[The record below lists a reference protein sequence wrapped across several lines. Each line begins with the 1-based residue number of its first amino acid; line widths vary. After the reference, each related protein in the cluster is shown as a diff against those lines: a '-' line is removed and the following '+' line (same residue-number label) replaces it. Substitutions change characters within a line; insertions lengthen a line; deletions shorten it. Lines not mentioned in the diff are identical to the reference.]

1 VNIPSLEP
9 AKILELSPSNNILKN
24 EISKILRKKQEIN
37 MVQNKTDKTLKLI
50 RLSEVIRKTG
60 FGKTWIYKLISAGK
74 FPKQIKIGERAV
86 AFIESEVDEWIY
98 KAITASRNTS
108 N

>member
-1 VNIPSLEP
+1 
-9 AKILELSPSNNILKN
+9 
-24 EISKILRKKQEIN
+24 

-74 FPKQIKIGERAV
+74 FPKQIKIGDRAV
-86 AFIESEVDEWIY
+86 LSLKAKLMSGFI
-98 KAITASRNTS
+98 KL
-108 N
+108 